1 MDYYSGQRGGRSF
14 VAMPVLSLMFLE
26 DLCTAY
32 AWLHLKGYSL
42 ETIDEY
48 ITMLRYKK
56 AADFPDG
63 RYPPPLK
70 ALKIPPNALAERAVD
85 DLSLRFRNTA
95 YAFILLHEIGHILYE
110 HRGYKNIYFGELA

>member
-32 AWLHLKGYSL
+32 ALLHLKGYSL

-48 ITMLRYKK
+48 VTMLRYKK

-63 RYPPPLK
+63 RYPPTLK
-70 ALKIPPNALAERAVD
+70 GFEGSPQRP
-85 DLSLRFRNTA
+85 
-95 YAFILLHEIGHILYE
+95 G
-110 HRGYKNIYFGELA
+110 